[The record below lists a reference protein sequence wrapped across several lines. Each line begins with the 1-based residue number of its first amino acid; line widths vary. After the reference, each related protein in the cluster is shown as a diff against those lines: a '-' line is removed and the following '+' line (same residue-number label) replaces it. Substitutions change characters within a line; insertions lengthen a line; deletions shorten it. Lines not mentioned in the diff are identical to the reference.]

1 MTTGERIRAR
11 RKSIGVSADKL
22 ADMIGVS
29 RSTVFRYENGYIE
42 KVPIENLVPIAQA
55 LNTSLAYLMGW
66 SEDPSP
72 NIEELPIPTTGDG
85 LGEIDLQI
93 AGIVPR
99 LSPEKKQ
106 EALRYLQYLEARED
120 T

>member
-1 MTTGERIRAR
+1 MTTGERIRNR
-11 RKSIGVSADKL
+11 RKSIGMSADKL

-66 SEDPSP
+66 SEDPSAYT
-72 NIEELPIPTTGDG
+72 EEMPIPLAGDG
-85 LGEIDLQI
+85 LEEIDIQI
-93 AGIVPR
+93 AGIVPK
-99 LSPEKKQ
+99 LSPAKKQ

-120 T
+120 M